1 MLQSAVSLALF
12 LGVRAQFTGPEV
24 ATINNLRPAIAYIKQ
39 AGVTYGAAAFITK
52 DGYAITHQLTLGGGA
67 TELVTGSGEKLA
79 FVPIHKDTPS
89 QLVLI
94 KTVKAPSKVETV
106 SWADDSDGGR
116 GMILAVLPTG
126 TVRAEIT
133 SSERIG
139 VDEKSRR
146 AVPMNEV
153 RIEQTPVA
161 IGGALLFSG
170 KGRLIGSIAATLAV
184 SQVAPSQNQG
194 QNQGQNQSQ
203 SRTGIVASLNAK
215 SVAPLGPAGLVVG
228 YTPTW
233 EVTKRAMA
241 GFLTPGHKAP
251 TAMLG
256 VLIVNSLGGVSV
268 QQVDVDS
275 PAAQA
280 GIKVGDVISDIGGK
294 KIRDQI
300 DFARMTYDFQP
311 GDKVAIQIQRGS
323 EKLTVEATLGAQTTQ
338 LAERRLASIEAT
350 LAPDKY

>member
-1 MLQSAVSLALF
+1 MLLSAANLAF
-12 LGVRAQFTGPEV
+12 ALGVRTQFTGPEV
-24 ATINNLRPAIAYIKQ
+24 VTINNLRPALAYVKHG
-39 AGVTYGAAAFITK
+39 ALTAGAAAFITK
-52 DGYAITHQLTLGGGA
+52 DGYAITHQLTLGSGA
-67 TELVTGSGEKLA
+67 KELVTVTGERLP
-79 FVPIHKDTPS
+79 FIVVHKDTPS

-94 KTVKAPSKVETV
+94 KTSTVPAKVDTV
-106 SWADDSDGGR
+106 SWADDTDGGR
-116 GMILAVLPTG
+116 GMILAVLPSG

-139 VDEKSRR
+139 VDDRSRR

-170 KGRLIGSIAATLAV
+170 RGRLIGSIAATLAV
-184 SQVAPSQNQG
+184 APGAAEQNRVG
-194 QNQGQNQSQ
+194 TQSNGLQ
-203 SRTGIVASLNAK
+203 ASINAK
-215 SVAPLGPAGLVVG
+215 STATLGPTGLVVG

-233 EVTKRAMA
+233 EVTKRAIA
-241 GFLTPGHKAP
+241 GFLTPSHKAP

-256 VLIVNSLGGVSV
+256 VIIVNSLGGVSV

-275 PAAQA
+275 PAAKA
-280 GIKVGDVISDIGGK
+280 GIQVGDVISDIGGK

-311 GDKVAIQIQRGS
+311 GDKVSVLVQRGND
-323 EKLTVEATLGAQTTQ
+323 KLTLEAVLGAQPTQ
-338 LAERRLASIEAT
+338 LAERRQASIEAT
-350 LAPDKY
+350 LAPGKY

>member
-1 MLQSAVSLALF
+1 MLLSAVNLAF
-12 LGVRAQFTGPEV
+12 ALGVRTQFTGPEV
-24 ATINNLRPAIAYIKQ
+24 VTINNLRPALAYIKL
-39 AGVTYGAAAFITK
+39 GSLNSGAAAFITK
-52 DGYAITHQLTLGGGA
+52 DGYAITHQLSLGSGA
-67 TELVTGSGEKLA
+67 KELVTGAGERLT
-79 FVPIHKDTPS
+79 FITVHKDTPS

-94 KTVKAPSKVETV
+94 KTTRVPSKVETV

-139 VDEKSRR
+139 VDDRSRR

-153 RIEQTPVA
+153 RIEQTPAA

-184 SQVAPSQNQG
+184 APGAVAQD
-194 QNQGQNQSQ
+194 Q
-203 SRTGIVASLNAK
+203 SRSGTQSAGLKTSVNAK
-215 SVAPLGPAGLVVG
+215 SNAAFGPAGLVVG

-233 EVTKRAMA
+233 EVTKRAIA

-251 TAMLG
+251 TALLG

-275 PAAQA
+275 PASQA
-280 GIKVGDVISDIGGK
+280 GILVGDVISDIGGK

-300 DFARMTYDFQP
+300 DFARMTYDFRP
-311 GDKVAIQIQRGS
+311 GDKVAIQIQRGNQ
-323 EKLTVEATLGAQTTQ
+323 KLTLVATLGAQSTQ
-338 LAERRLASIEAT
+338 LAERQRASIEAT
-350 LAPDKY
+350 LVPDKY

>member
-1 MLQSAVSLALF
+1 MLLSAANLAF
-12 LGVRAQFTGPEV
+12 ALGVRTQFTQPEV
-24 ATINNLRPAIAYIKQ
+24 VTINNLRSALGYIKQ
-39 AGVTYGAAAFITK
+39 GALNAGAAAFITK
-52 DGYAITHQLTLGGGA
+52 DGYAITHQLSLGSGA
-67 TELVTGSGEKLA
+67 TELVTGNGEKLA
-79 FVPIHKDTPS
+79 FTTIHKDTPS

-94 KTVKAPSKVETV
+94 KTTKVPTRVDTV
-106 SWADDSDGGR
+106 TWADDSDGGR

-139 VDEKSRR
+139 VDDRSRR

-153 RIEQTPVA
+153 RIEQTQAA

-184 SQVAPSQNQG
+184 APGVVAQD
-194 QNQGQNQSQ
+194 Q
-203 SRTGIVASLNAK
+203 SRVGTQASGIQAAANARTNVA
-215 SVAPLGPAGLVVG
+215 LGPAGLVVG

-233 EVTKRAMA
+233 EVTKRALA
-241 GFLTPGHKAP
+241 GFLTPTHKAP
-251 TAMLG
+251 TALLG

-280 GIKVGDVISDIGGK
+280 GILVGDVISDIGGK

-300 DFARMTYDFQP
+300 DFARMTYDFRP
-311 GDKVAIQIQRGS
+311 GDKVAIQLQRGNQ
-323 EKLTVEATLGAQTTQ
+323 KLTLEATLGAQATQ
-338 LAERRLASIEAT
+338 LAERRPASIEAI
-350 LAPDKY
+350 LGPGKY

>member
-1 MLQSAVSLALF
+1 MLLSAANLAF
-12 LGVRAQFTGPEV
+12 ALGVRTQFTGPEV
-24 ATINNLRPAIAYIKQ
+24 VTINNLRPALAYIKLG
-39 AGVTYGAAAFITK
+39 ALNSGAAAFITK
-52 DGYAITHQLTLGGGA
+52 DGYAITHQLSLGSGA
-67 TELVTGSGEKLA
+67 KELVTGTGEKLS
-79 FVPIHKDTPS
+79 FTTVHKDTPS

-94 KTVKAPSKVETV
+94 KTTKTPTKIDTV
-106 SWADDSDGGR
+106 TWADDTDGGR

-139 VDEKSRR
+139 VDDRSRR

-153 RIEQTPVA
+153 RIEQTPAA

-184 SQVAPSQNQG
+184 TQGVVAQENNRQAGLQNNG
-194 QNQGQNQSQ
+194 GA
-203 SRTGIVASLNAK
+203 GSLAVR
-215 SVAPLGPAGLVVG
+215 SAAAPGPAGLIVG

-233 EVTKRAMA
+233 EVTKRALA

-251 TAMLG
+251 TALLG

-275 PAAQA
+275 PAANA
-280 GIKVGDVISDIGGK
+280 GILVGDVISDIGGK

-300 DFARMTYDFQP
+300 DFARMTYDFRP
-311 GDKVAIQIQRGS
+311 GDKVAIQLQRGNQ
-323 EKLTVEATLGAQTTQ
+323 KLTLEATLGAQTTQ
-338 LAERRLASIEAT
+338 LAEHRPASIEAT
-350 LAPDKY
+350 PGPDRY

>member
-1 MLQSAVSLALF
+1 MLLSAVNLAF
-12 LGVRAQFTGPEV
+12 AIGVRSQFTGPEV
-24 ATINNLRPAIAYIKQ
+24 ATINNLRTALASVKQGAINC
-39 AGVTYGAAAFITK
+39 GAAAFISK
-52 DGYAITHQLTLGGGA
+52 DGYAITHQLTLGSGA
-67 TELVTGSGEKLA
+67 KELITSTGEKLA
-79 FVPIHKDTPS
+79 FTTIHKDTPS

-94 KTVKAPSKVETV
+94 KTVMPPNRIDIVT
-106 SWADDSDGGR
+106 WADDSDGGR

-139 VDEKSRR
+139 VDDKSRR

-153 RIEQTPVA
+153 RIEQTPVP

-184 SQVAPSQNQG
+184 TQGVVAQSPVQAANVQNAQRSG
-194 QNQGQNQSQ
+194 LQS
-203 SRTGIVASLNAK
+203 SVNAK
-215 SVAPLGPAGLVVG
+215 SANMLGPAGLVVG

-233 EVTKRAMA
+233 EVTKRAVA

-256 VLIVNSLGGVSV
+256 VLVVNSLGGVSV

-275 PAAQA
+275 PAARA
-280 GIKVGDVISDIGGK
+280 GVMVGDVISNIGGK

-300 DFARMTYDFQP
+300 DFARMTYDFKP
-311 GDKVAIQIQRGS
+311 GDKVAVQIQRGA
-323 EKLTVEATLGAQTTQ
+323 EKITLEATLGAQSTQ
-338 LAERRLASIEAT
+338 LAEHQRASIEST
-350 LAPDKY
+350 LGPGMY

>member
-1 MLQSAVSLALF
+1 MLLSAVNLAF
-12 LGVRAQFTGPEV
+12 ALGVRTQFTGPEV
-24 ATINNLRPAIAYIKQ
+24 VTINNLRPALAYIKL
-39 AGVTYGAAAFITK
+39 GAVNFGAVAFITK
-52 DGYAITHQLTLGGGA
+52 DGYAVTHQLSLGAGA
-67 TELVTGSGEKLA
+67 KELVTSSGEKLN
-79 FVPIHKDTPS
+79 FTTVHKDTPS

-94 KTVKAPSKVETV
+94 KTTKVPSKVETV
-106 SWADDSDGGR
+106 SWADDTDGGR

-139 VDEKSRR
+139 VDDRSHR

-153 RIEQTPVA
+153 RIEQTPTA

-184 SQVAPSQNQG
+184 APGSVSQD
-194 QNQGQNQSQ
+194 Q
-203 SRTGIVASLNAK
+203 SRVGNQNAGLQSNVNAK
-215 SVAPLGPAGLVVG
+215 VAAFGPTGLVVG

-233 EVTKRAMA
+233 EVTKRAIA

-251 TAMLG
+251 TALLG

-280 GIKVGDVISDIGGK
+280 GILVGDVISDIGGK

-300 DFARMTYDFQP
+300 DFARMTYDFKP
-311 GDKVAIQIQRGS
+311 GDKVAIQIQRGNQ
-323 EKLTVEATLGAQTTQ
+323 KITLEATLGAQSTQ

-350 LAPDKY
+350 LAPGKY

>member
-1 MLQSAVSLALF
+1 MLLSAANLAF
-12 LGVRAQFTGPEV
+12 ALGVRTQFTGPEV
-24 ATINNLRPAIAYIKQ
+24 VTINNLRPALAYIKLG
-39 AGVTYGAAAFITK
+39 ALNSGAAAFITK
-52 DGYAITHQLTLGGGA
+52 DGYAITHQLSLGSGA
-67 TELVTGSGEKLA
+67 KELVTGNGEKLS
-79 FVPIHKDTPS
+79 FTTVHKDTPS

-94 KTVKAPSKVETV
+94 KTTKAPNKVDTV
-106 SWADDSDGGR
+106 TWADDTDGGR

-139 VDEKSRR
+139 VDDRSRR

-153 RIEQTPVA
+153 RIEQTPAA

-184 SQVAPSQNQG
+184 TQGVVAQENNRQAGLQNNSG
-194 QNQGQNQSQ
+194 SGNLGVRSA
-203 SRTGIVASLNAK
+203 T
-215 SVAPLGPAGLVVG
+215 APGPAGLIVG

-233 EVTKRAMA
+233 EVTKRALA

-251 TAMLG
+251 TALLG

-275 PAAQA
+275 PAANA
-280 GIKVGDVISDIGGK
+280 GILVGDVISDIGGK

-300 DFARMTYDFQP
+300 DFARMTYDFRP
-311 GDKVAIQIQRGS
+311 GDKVAVQLQRGNQ
-323 EKLTVEATLGAQTTQ
+323 KLTLEAILGAQTTQ
-338 LAERRLASIEAT
+338 LAEHRPTSIEAT
-350 LAPDKY
+350 LGPDRY

>member
-1 MLQSAVSLALF
+1 MLLSAVNLAF
-12 LGVRAQFTGPEV
+12 VLGVRTQFTNTEV
-24 ATINNLRPAIAYIKQ
+24 VTINNLRPALAYVKQ
-39 AGVTYGAAAFITK
+39 GVFNYGAAAFITK
-52 DGYAITHQLTLGGGA
+52 DGYAITHQLTLGAGA
-67 TELVTGSGEKLA
+67 KELVTSTGERLA
-79 FVPIHKDTPS
+79 FTTIHKDTPS

-94 KTVKAPSKVETV
+94 KTVNPPTKVETV
-106 SWADDSDGGR
+106 SWADDTDGGR

-139 VDEKSRR
+139 VDDKSRR

-153 RIEQTPVA
+153 RIEQTPAA

-184 SQVAPSQNQG
+184 APGGVAQEQNRVG
-194 QNQGQNQSQ
+194 VQN
-203 SRTGIVASLNAK
+203 TGTQALNAK
-215 SVAPLGPAGLVVG
+215 TAVALGPAGLVVG

-233 EVTKRAMA
+233 EVTKRAIA
-241 GFLTPGHKAP
+241 GFLTPNHRAP
-251 TAMLG
+251 TALLG

-268 QQVDVDS
+268 QQVDIDS

-280 GIKVGDVISDIGGK
+280 GIQVGDVISDIGGK

-300 DFARMTYDFQP
+300 DFARMTYDFKP
-311 GDKVAIQIQRGS
+311 GDKVAIQLLRGTQ
-323 EKLTVEATLGAQTTQ
+323 KLTLEATLGAQTTQ
-338 LAERRLASIEAT
+338 LAEHQPASIAAT
-350 LAPDKY
+350 LGPDRY